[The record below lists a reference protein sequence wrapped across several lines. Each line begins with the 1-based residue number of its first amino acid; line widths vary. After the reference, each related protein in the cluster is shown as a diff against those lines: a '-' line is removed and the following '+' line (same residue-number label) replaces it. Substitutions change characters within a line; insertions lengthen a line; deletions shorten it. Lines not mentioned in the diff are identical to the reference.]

1 MKKLLYIVEKIG
13 VHERRFYEA
22 MREDFDLEI
31 LSLKETPDFSERIN
45 LASTN
50 AELIVAGPLG
60 DPITKIPAGN
70 QIPIFGICYASE
82 INETYDS
89 KEIQANVDRCTAII
103 TDSAYISQKLYLDF
117 NYKNPV
123 YETKY
128 GCDWQS
134 FSQYEPKFQAQPT
147 IIVLR
152 SWNDLY
158 RNEIILDSLFELHK
172 IGINFTCTFIGIGPN
187 LEPGKILAK
196 KYGIE
201 DKVSFLGSVENSS
214 LPELMSQHWIY
225 LSAARSDGTSV
236 SLLEALSMGMIC
248 LTSDFPTNRFLE
260 KENIGKNFEN
270 GNRTDLVQ
278 KILQIGSLSEEEK
291 IQISTEARKYGKN
304 EGRWSENSKVFLSAI
319 NQTLKP

>member
-13 VHERRFYEA
+13 VHERRFYDA

-31 LSLKETPDFSERIN
+31 ISLKETPDFSERIN
-45 LASTN
+45 LASMN
-50 AELIVAGPLG
+50 VVLIVAGPLG

-82 INETYDS
+82 INEPNNFR
-89 KEIQANVDRCTAII
+89 EIQANVDRCTAII
-103 TDSAYISQKLYLDF
+103 TDSAHISQKLHLDF
-117 NYKNPV
+117 NYRNPV

-128 GCDWQS
+128 GCDWPN
-134 FSQYEPKFQAQPT
+134 FSHYEPKIQEELS

-187 LEPGKILAK
+187 LESGKILAK

-201 DKVSFLGSVENSS
+201 DKVSFLGKVENSS
-214 LPELMSQHWIY
+214 LPEIMSQHWIY
-225 LSAARSDGTSV
+225 ISAARSDGTSV

-260 KENIGKNFEN
+260 SENIGKNFEN
-270 GNRTDLVQ
+270 GNRKDLVQ
-278 KILQIGSLSEEEK
+278 KILQIKSLSIEEK
-291 IQISTEARKYGKN
+291 VQISSEARKYGKN
-304 EGRWSENSKVFLSAI
+304 EGRWSENSKVFLNAI

>member
-1 MKKLLYIVEKIG
+1 MTKLLYIVERIG
-13 VHERRFYEA
+13 IHERRFYEA

-45 LASTN
+45 IASTN
-50 AELIVAGPLG
+50 TELIVAGPLG
-60 DPITKIPAGN
+60 DPIAKIPAGI
-70 QIPIFGICYASE
+70 QIPILGICYASE
-82 INETYDS
+82 INETYNFE
-89 KEIQANVDRCTAII
+89 EIQANVNRCTAII
-103 TDSAYISQKLYLDF
+103 TDSAYISQKLHLDF

-123 YETKY
+123 HETKY
-128 GCDWQS
+128 GCDWTN
-134 FSQYEPKFQAQPT
+134 FSRYEPKIQEELS

-196 KYGIE
+196 KYGIQ
-201 DKVSFLGSVENSS
+201 DKVSFLGSVENSKI
-214 LPELMSQHWIY
+214 PALMSQHWIY

-260 KENIGKNFEN
+260 KGNIGKNFEN
-270 GNRTDLVQ
+270 GNRKDLVQ
-278 KILQIGSLSEEEK
+278 KILQIKSYSIEEK
-291 IQISTEARKYGKN
+291 IHISSEARKYGKS
-304 EGRWSENSKVFLSAI
+304 EGRWSENSKVLISAI

>member
-13 VHERRFYEA
+13 VHEKRFYDA
-22 MREDFDLEI
+22 MREDFDVEI
-31 LSLKETPDFSERIN
+31 LAIN
-45 LASTN
+45 ASPEFRENFNIASKN

-60 DPITKIPAGN
+60 DPITRLPFEN
-70 QIPIFGICYASE
+70 QIPIIGICYASE
-82 INETYDS
+82 INETNNF
-89 KEIQANVDRCTAII
+89 EQIQTNIDRCAAIM
-103 TDSAYISQKLYLDF
+103 TDSGYISKKLQLDF
-117 NYKNPV
+117 KYKNPV

-128 GCDWQS
+128 GCDWLN
-134 FSQYEPKFQAQPT
+134 FSRYKPNFQAEPS

-158 RNEIILDSLFELHK
+158 RNEIILDALFELHK

-187 LEPGKILAK
+187 LESGKILAK

-201 DKVSFLGSVENSS
+201 DKVFFLGSAENSS
-214 LPELMSQHWIY
+214 LPALMSQHWIY
-225 LSAARSDGTSV
+225 LSAASSDGTSV

-260 KENIGKNFEN
+260 KEKIGKNFKN
-270 GNRTDLVQ
+270 GNREDLVQ
-278 KILQIGSLSEEEK
+278 KILQIERFSREEK
-291 IQISTEARKYGKN
+291 TRISSEARKYGEN
-304 EGRWSENSKVFLSAI
+304 EGRWSENYKVFLRAI

>member
-13 VHERRFYEA
+13 VHERRFYDA
-22 MREDFDLEI
+22 MRENFDLEI
-31 LSLKETPDFSERIN
+31 LALNETPDFRENFKI
-45 LASTN
+45 ASKN

-60 DPITKIPAGN
+60 DPITKIPVEN

-82 INETYDS
+82 INETYNF
-89 KEIQANVDRCTAII
+89 KEIQANIDRCAAII
-103 TDSAYISQKLYLDF
+103 TDSAYVSKKLQLNFD
-117 NYKNPV
+117 YKNPV

-128 GCDWQS
+128 GCDWPN
-134 FSQYEPKFQAQPT
+134 FSQYEPKFQAEPS

-172 IGINFTCTFIGIGPN
+172 IGIDFTCTFIGMGPN
-187 LEPGKILAK
+187 LESGKILAK

-201 DKVSFLGSVENSS
+201 DKVFFLGSVENSS
-214 LPELMSQHWIY
+214 LPALMSQHWIY

-248 LTSDFPTNRFLE
+248 LTSDFPTNWFLE
-260 KENIGKNFEN
+260 KENIGRNFES
-270 GNRTDLVQ
+270 GNKKDLVE
-278 KILQIGSLSEEEK
+278 KILQIESFSREEK
-291 IQISTEARKYGKN
+291 TRMSSEAREYGKN
-304 EGRWSENSKVFLSAI
+304 EGRWSENSKVFLRAI

>member
-22 MREDFDLEI
+22 MREDFDLQI
-31 LSLKETPDFSERIN
+31 LSLKETPDFRKRIN
-45 LASTN
+45 IASTN

-60 DPITKIPAGN
+60 DPITRIPAGN

-82 INETYDS
+82 INETYNFQ
-89 KEIQANVDRCTAII
+89 EIQANVDRCTAII
-103 TDSAYISQKLYLDF
+103 TDSAYISQKLHLDF

-128 GCDWQS
+128 GCDWPS
-134 FSQYEPKFQAQPT
+134 FSQYKPKFQAQPS

-187 LEPGKILAK
+187 LELGKFLAK

-201 DKVSFLGSVENSS
+201 DKVFFLGSVENAS
-214 LPELMSQHWIY
+214 LPTLMSQHWIY

-270 GNRTDLVQ
+270 GNREDLVQ
-278 KILQIGSLSEEEK
+278 KILQIQSFSGEEK
-291 IQISTEARKYGKN
+291 TRMSFEARKYGKK
-304 EGRWSENSKVFLSAI
+304 EARWSENSKVFLRAI
-319 NQTLKP
+319 KQTLKL